1 MEAPDAAEG
10 GRAAGYVALLAPMR
24 GEIAGARLCTV
35 EFEPLWAAAAAAAAQ
50 EAAQQHNERSLRARA
65 RSGNQ
70 LILV

>member
-24 GEIAGARLCTV
+24 GKIASARLCTV
-35 EFEPLWAAAAAAAAQ
+35 EFEPLWAAAAAAAQ